1 MKKLRSL
8 RCPIRTLEIILN
20 GCAKRIQNLKFKI
33 TPNEDPWSL
42 HCPIHTLEIILNGCA
57 KRIQNSKFK
66 IIPNENPWSLHCPM
80 RP

>member
-20 GCAKRIQNLKFKI
+20 GCAKQIQNF
-33 TPNEDPWSL
+33 
-42 HCPIHTLEIILNGCA
+42 
-57 KRIQNSKFK
+57 KFK